1 MSAALSTDRPLPAP
15 GPRRGQSATG
25 ATPSAPGSPPGGAW
39 PAREARGA
47 DEGPHPASSRGERVP
62 GTGGRTSPAPTSPP
76 SPAPTGPPSPAPTSP
91 PSPAPTGPPLLG
103 PDDVADVL
111 VVGGGIVGLTA
122 AWRASRAG
130 LSVVVLDPAP
140 GDGATHAA
148 AGMLAPVTE
157 ADFGEE
163 AALRLGADSAARWP
177 GFAAELEAD
186 SGVDVGLRATG
197 TLTLAYD
204 GDDLTLG
211 RRVRALQEAWGLDST
226 EVTVTAAR
234 EREPLVGQRVAGAF
248 WAPGD
253 HQVDPRAVHRALTAA
268 LARDRR
274 AVVVRRLAL
283 RLLRSTGPDAPV
295 TGALDDAGH
304 EHRARTVI
312 LAAGADSSVLLD
324 GVPEV
329 VAPTR
334 PVKGQTLRLDAPP
347 WFTLDHVV
355 RGTVQGRAVYVVP
368 RTPRPD
374 GRREVVVGATSEEHP
389 DDRRATAGGV
399 FALLRDARALL
410 PGLDEC
416 ALVEVTPRVRPGTP
430 DNLPLLGPTTVPG
443 LVLAT
448 GHYRNGVLLA
458 PVTGAAVDAILAGSP
473 VPSAVAAIDPM
484 RFSPTPTPALD
495 PAK

>member
-1 MSAALSTDRPLPAP
+1 MCAALSTDHPVLPS
-15 GPRRGQSATG
+15 R
-25 ATPSAPGSPPGGAW
+25 PPGRGESPRGVPPSGAEGRAA
-39 PAREARGA
+39 PAHRRTT
-47 DEGPHPASSRGERVP
+47 DEGPDGA
-62 GTGGRTSPAPTSPP
+62 T
-76 SPAPTGPPSPAPTSP
+76 
-91 PSPAPTGPPLLG
+91 
-103 PDDVADVL
+103 DVL

-130 LSVVVLDPAP
+130 LRVTVLDPSP

-163 AALRLGADSAARWP
+163 AALRLGSDSAARWP
-177 GFAAELEAD
+177 VFAAELEAG
-186 SGVDVGLRATG
+186 SGLSVGLRTTG

-204 GDDLTLG
+204 GDDLALG

-226 EVTVTAAR
+226 EISVAAAR
-234 EREPLVGQRVAGAF
+234 EREPLVGPRVAGAF

-268 LARDRR
+268 LARDPRAAVVHRR
-274 AVVVRRLAL
+274 AV
-283 RLLRSTGPDAPV
+283 RLLRSTGLGSPV
-295 TGALDDAGH
+295 TGALDDAGVV
-304 EHRARTVI
+304 HRAGTVV
-312 LAAGADSSVLLD
+312 LAAGADSGDLLVD
-324 GVPEV
+324 VPEV
-329 VAPTR
+329 CAPTR
-334 PVKGQTLRLDAPP
+334 PVKGQTLRLDAPA

-355 RGTVQGRAVYVVP
+355 RGIVQGRPVYVVP
-368 RTPRPD
+368 RTPGPD
-374 GRREVVVGATSEEHP
+374 GHREVVVGATSEEHP

-410 PGLDEC
+410 PGLDEL

-430 DNLPLLGPTTVPG
+430 DNLPFLGPTTVPG

-458 PVTGAAVDAILAGSP
+458 PVTAAAIDAVLAGEP
-473 VPSAVAAIDPM
+473 VPSAVSAIDPL
-484 RFSPTPTPALD
+484 RFSPTPAPARQRL
-495 PAK
+495 ASR

>member
-1 MSAALSTDRPLPAP
+1 MSAALSTDRPLP
-15 GPRRGQSATG
+15 S
-25 ATPSAPGSPPGGAW
+25 
-39 PAREARGA
+39 
-47 DEGPHPASSRGERVP
+47 
-62 GTGGRTSPAPTSPP
+62 
-76 SPAPTGPPSPAPTSP
+76 
-91 PSPAPTGPPLLG
+91 PTGPPLLG
-103 PDDVADVL
+103 PDDVADVV

-130 LSVVVLDPAP
+130 LRVAVLDPAP

-163 AALRLGADSAARWP
+163 VALRLGSDSLARWP

-186 SGVDVGLRATG
+186 SGLDVGLRATG

-204 GDDLTLG
+204 GDDLAVG

-226 EVTVTAAR
+226 EITVAAAR

-253 HQVDPRAVHRALTAA
+253 HRVDPRAVHRALTAA
-268 LARDRR
+268 LERDAR
-274 AVVVRRLAL
+274 AVVVRRAVT
-283 RLLRSTGPDAPV
+283 RLLRGTGPGSPV
-295 TGALDDAGH
+295 TGAVDDTGR
-304 EHRARTVI
+304 EHRAGTVI
-312 LAAGADSSVLLD
+312 LAAGAGSGALLG

-329 VAPTR
+329 AAPTR

-355 RGTVQGRAVYVVP
+355 RGIVQGRPVYVVP
-368 RTPRPD
+368 RTPGPD
-374 GRREVVVGATSEEHP
+374 GHREVVVGATSEEHP

-410 PGLDEC
+410 PGLDEL

-430 DNLPLLGPTTVPG
+430 DNLPLLGATSVPG

-458 PVTGAAVDAILAGSP
+458 PVTGAAIDAILAGSP
-473 VPSAVAAIDPM
+473 VPPAVAAIDPM
-484 RFSPTPTPALD
+484 RFSPTPTPALA

>member
-1 MSAALSTDRPLPAP
+1 MCAALSTDHPALPARPP
-15 GPRRGQSATG
+15 GRD
-25 ATPSAPGSPPGGAW
+25 GSPGGAA
-39 PAREARGA
+39 PSGLVGRAA
-47 DEGPHPASSRGERVP
+47 P
-62 GTGGRTSPAPTSPP
+62 GDRTST
-76 SPAPTGPPSPAPTSP
+76 T
-91 PSPAPTGPPLLG
+91 
-103 PDDVADVL
+103 PDGATDVL

-130 LSVVVLDPAP
+130 RRVTVLDPAP

-163 AALRLGADSAARWP
+163 TALRLGADSAARWP
-177 GFAAELEAD
+177 AFAAELEAD
-186 SGVDVGLRATG
+186 AGLDVGLRATG

-204 GDDLTLG
+204 GDDLALG

-226 EVTVTAAR
+226 EISVAAAR
-234 EREPLVGQRVAGAF
+234 EREPLVGPRVAGAF

-268 LARDRR
+268 LARDPRAAVVRRR
-274 AVVVRRLAL
+274 AV
-283 RLLRSTGPDAPV
+283 RLLRASGPGSAV
-295 TGALDDAGH
+295 TGALDDAGV
-304 EHRARTVI
+304 EHRAATVV
-312 LAAGADSSVLLD
+312 LAAGADSGDLLAD
-324 GVPEV
+324 VPEV
-329 VAPTR
+329 CAPTR
-334 PVKGQTLRLDAPP
+334 PVKGQTLRLDAPA

-355 RGTVQGRAVYVVP
+355 RGIVQGRPVYVVP
-368 RTPRPD
+368 RTPGPD
-374 GRREVVVGATSEEHP
+374 GHREVVVGATSEEHP

-410 PGLDEC
+410 PGLDEL

-430 DNLPLLGPTTVPG
+430 DNLPFLGPTTVPG

-458 PVTGAAVDAILAGSP
+458 PVTGAAIDAVLTGQP
-473 VPSAVAAIDPM
+473 LPPAVAAIDPL
-484 RFSPTPTPALD
+484 RFSPARAAAPA
-495 PAK
+495 PAR

>member
-1 MSAALSTDRPLPAP
+1 MSAALSTDHSALPSERPGRGERAP
-15 GPRRGQSATG
+15 R
-25 ATPSAPGSPPGGAW
+25 ATPSGPPGGASRATEAHRAA
-39 PAREARGA
+39 PA
-47 DEGPHPASSRGERVP
+47 H
-62 GTGGRTSPAPTSPP
+62 GTRR
-76 SPAPTGPPSPAPTSP
+76 
-91 PSPAPTGPPLLG
+91 

-130 LSVVVLDPAP
+130 RSVVVLDPAP

-163 AALRLGADSAARWP
+163 AALRLGADSAGRWP
-177 GFAAELEAD
+177 EFAAELEAD

-226 EVTVTAAR
+226 EIAVAAAR

-268 LARDRR
+268 LARDPR
-274 AVVVRRLAL
+274 AVVVRRVVT
-283 RLLRSTGPDAPV
+283 RLLRSPGPDSPV
-295 TGALDDAGH
+295 TGVLDDAGR
-304 EHRARTVI
+304 EHRARTVV
-312 LAAGADSSVLLD
+312 LAAGADSGTLLG

-355 RGTVQGRAVYVVP
+355 RGIVQGRPVYVVP
-368 RTPRPD
+368 RTPGPD

-410 PGLDEC
+410 PGLDEL

-458 PVTGAAVDAILAGSP
+458 PVTGSAIDAILAGEP
-473 VPSAVAAIDPM
+473 LPEAVAAIDPM
-484 RFSPTPTPALD
+484 RFSPAPVPTPAT
-495 PAK
+495 

>member
-1 MSAALSTDRPLPAP
+1 MCAALSTDHPVLPARPP
-15 GPRRGQSATG
+15 GRGESPREVPPSGAVGRAAPAHRGTTDEEPDG
-25 ATPSAPGSPPGGAW
+25 AT
-39 PAREARGA
+39 
-47 DEGPHPASSRGERVP
+47 
-62 GTGGRTSPAPTSPP
+62 
-76 SPAPTGPPSPAPTSP
+76 
-91 PSPAPTGPPLLG
+91 
-103 PDDVADVL
+103 DVL

-130 LSVVVLDPAP
+130 LRVTVLDPSP

-177 GFAAELEAD
+177 VFAAELEAG
-186 SGVDVGLRATG
+186 SGLSVGLRTTG

-204 GDDLTLG
+204 GDDLALG

-226 EVTVTAAR
+226 EISVAAAR
-234 EREPLVGQRVAGAF
+234 EREPLVGPRVAGAF

-268 LARDRR
+268 LARDPRAAVVHRR
-274 AVVVRRLAL
+274 AV
-283 RLLRSTGPDAPV
+283 RLLRSTGPGSPV
-295 TGALDDAGH
+295 TGALDDAGV
-304 EHRARTVI
+304 EHRAGTVV
-312 LAAGADSSVLLD
+312 LAAGADSGSLLAE
-324 GVPEV
+324 VPEV
-329 VAPTR
+329 CAPTR
-334 PVKGQTLRLDAPP
+334 PVKGQTLRLDAPA

-355 RGTVQGRAVYVVP
+355 RGIVQGRPVYVVP
-368 RTPRPD
+368 RTPGPD
-374 GRREVVVGATSEEHP
+374 GHREVVVGATSEEHP

-410 PGLDEC
+410 PGLDEL

-430 DNLPLLGPTTVPG
+430 DNLPFLGPTTVPG

-458 PVTGAAVDAILAGSP
+458 PVTGAAIDAVLAGEP
-473 VPSAVAAIDPM
+473 VPSAVAAIDPL
-484 RFSPTPTPALD
+484 RFSPTPTPARQGL
-495 PAK
+495 ASR

>member
-1 MSAALSTDRPLPAP
+1 MSAALSTDHPAVPARP
-15 GPRRGQSATG
+15 RGRDGATG
-25 ATPSAPGSPPGGAW
+25 RAAPSGL
-39 PAREARGA
+39 
-47 DEGPHPASSRGERVP
+47 PHDH
-62 GTGGRTSPAPTSPP
+62 
-76 SPAPTGPPSPAPTSP
+76 
-91 PSPAPTGPPLLG
+91 L
-103 PDDVADVL
+103 PDGVADVL
-111 VVGGGIVGLTA
+111 VVGGGIVGLAA

-130 LSVVVLDPAP
+130 RRVTVLDPAP

-157 ADFGEE
+157 ADFGEQ
-163 AALRLGADSAARWP
+163 AALRLGADSAARWSA
-177 GFAAELEAD
+177 FAAELEAD
-186 SGVDVGLRATG
+186 SGLGVGLRATG

-204 GDDLTLG
+204 GDDLALG

-226 EVTVTAAR
+226 EITVAAAR

-268 LARDRR
+268 LAQDPRAAVVHRR
-274 AVVVRRLAL
+274 AV
-283 RLLRSTGPDAPV
+283 RLLRSPGPGAPV
-295 TGALDDAGH
+295 TGALDDAGV
-304 EHRARTVI
+304 EHRGGTVV
-312 LAAGADSSVLLD
+312 LAAGADSGSLLA

-329 VAPTR
+329 YAPTR

-355 RGTVQGRAVYVVP
+355 RGIVQGRPVYVVP
-368 RTPRPD
+368 RTPGPD
-374 GRREVVVGATSEEHP
+374 GHREVVVGATSEEHP

-410 PGLDEC
+410 PGLDEL

-430 DNLPLLGPTTVPG
+430 DNLPLLGTTSVPG

-458 PVTGAAVDAILAGSP
+458 PVTGATVDALLAGDP
-473 VPSAVAAIDPM
+473 LPPAVAAIDPM
-484 RFSPTPTPALD
+484 RFSPTPVATSRRTT
-495 PAK
+495 

>member
-1 MSAALSTDRPLPAP
+1 MCAALSTDRPALPARPP
-15 GPRRGQSATG
+15 GRGESPRGVPPSGAAGRAAPAHRGTTDEGHDG
-25 ATPSAPGSPPGGAW
+25 AT
-39 PAREARGA
+39 
-47 DEGPHPASSRGERVP
+47 
-62 GTGGRTSPAPTSPP
+62 
-76 SPAPTGPPSPAPTSP
+76 
-91 PSPAPTGPPLLG
+91 
-103 PDDVADVL
+103 DVL

-130 LSVVVLDPAP
+130 LRVTVLDPSP

-157 ADFGEE
+157 ADFGEK

-177 GFAAELEAD
+177 AFAAELEAD
-186 SGVDVGLRATG
+186 SGLSVGLRTTG

-211 RRVRALQEAWGLDST
+211 RRVRALQEEWGLDST
-226 EVTVTAAR
+226 EITVAAAR

-253 HQVDPRAVHRALTAA
+253 HQVDPRAVHRALAAA
-268 LARDRR
+268 LARDPRAAVVHRR
-274 AVVVRRLAL
+274 AV
-283 RLLRSTGPDAPV
+283 RLLRSTGSGSPV
-295 TGALDDAGH
+295 TGALDDAEV
-304 EHRARTVI
+304 EHRAGTVV
-312 LAAGADSSVLLD
+312 LAAGADSGSLLV

-329 VAPTR
+329 CAPTR
-334 PVKGQTLRLDAPP
+334 PVKGQTLRLDAPA

-355 RGTVQGRAVYVVP
+355 RGIVQGRPVYVVP
-368 RTPRPD
+368 RTPGPD
-374 GRREVVVGATSEEHP
+374 GHREVVVGATSEEHP

-410 PGLDEC
+410 PGIDEL

-430 DNLPLLGPTTVPG
+430 DNLPLLGRTCVPG

-458 PVTGAAVDAILAGSP
+458 PVTGAAIDAVLAGEP
-473 VPSAVAAIDPM
+473 LPPPVAAIDPL
-484 RFSPTPTPALD
+484 RFSPAPASV
-495 PAK
+495 PSSSSR